1 MRAQITV
8 EQYFLYE
15 AIATI
20 NAVIDA
26 LIEGENFYE
35 NRSLAQQ
42 WERLKQAFHY
52 FMIDLDVDDFT
63 DIKQREERP
72 SSYPSSDRKPNRKK
86 PSKLKK
92 MKDKIIKS
100 VKRGLL
106 NTIVTIEDFLKP
118 PIPANG
124 DKHDEFENR
133 IRSSSYTE

>member
-52 FMIDLDVDDFT
+52 FMIDPDLNDYT
-63 DIKQREERP
+63 DIKQRKKELT
-72 SSYPSSDRKPNRKK
+72 SYPSPDRKPNRKK

-124 DKHDEFENR
+124 DKHDEFKNR